1 MATMDACDLCN
12 CVGNTPLIRLGRVAS
27 GVVPVEVYGKAE
39 WFNPSGSVKDRAGL
53 NIIRT
58 AMADGRLTPDKVLLD
73 ATSGNMGI
81 AYAMFAAAL
90 GFRVKLVMPLNA
102 SPERKHILRAYGA
115 EMVFTDPMLGGTG
128 AVRKAREIAQSA
140 PEAYFYA
147 NQYDNDANWR
157 AHYSTTAEEIWRQ
170 TQGRITHF
178 VAGMGTSGTFVGT
191 SRRLRELN
199 PAIQCISLQPDSA
212 MAAIEGWKYMPTA
225 ILPKI
230 YDPRIANENIEI
242 STEEAQE
249 MTVRMAREEGLFVS
263 PSVGAAAS
271 GALRVAGKLGVGVVV
286 TVFPDA
292 GYKYMSDT
300 YWDDANGN
308 TTVPRN

>member
-1 MATMDACDLCN
+1 MTMTAGCDVCD
-12 CVGNTPLIRLGRVAS
+12 CVGNTPLLRLKRVAS
-27 GVVPVEVYGKAE
+27 AAAPVEVYGKAE
-39 WFNPSGSVKDRAGL
+39 WFNPSGSVKDRAAL

-58 AMADGRLTPDKVLLD
+58 AIADGRLTRDKAILD

-81 AYAMFAAAL
+81 AYAMFAAVL
-90 GFRVKLVMPLNA
+90 GYRTKLVMPLNV
-102 SPERKHILRAYGA
+102 SRERKHILRAYGA
-115 EMVFTDPMLGGTG
+115 EMVLTDPMLGGTG
-128 AVRKAREIAQSA
+128 AIRKARELNEAA

-178 VAGMGTSGTFVGT
+178 VAGLGTSGTFVGT
-191 SRRLRELN
+191 SRRLKELN

-230 YDPRIANENIEI
+230 YDPRLADENIEI
-242 STEEAQE
+242 STEDAQE

-263 PSVGAAAS
+263 PSVGAAAT
-271 GALRVAGKLGVGVVV
+271 GALRVASRLTSGVVV

-292 GYKYMSDT
+292 GYKYMSDD
-300 YWDDANGN
+300 YWG
-308 TTVPRN
+308 

>member
-1 MATMDACDLCN
+1 
-12 CVGNTPLIRLGRVAS
+12 
-27 GVVPVEVYGKAE
+27 
-39 WFNPSGSVKDRAGL
+39 
-53 NIIRT
+53 
-58 AMADGRLTPDKVLLD
+58 
-73 ATSGNMGI
+73 
-81 AYAMFAAAL
+81 MFAAAL